1 MTTTNAFER
10 QPTKLDYA
18 SPTQFKFSI
27 VKLPKVEF
35 FVSNVN
41 IPGITLGSGTQKT
54 PLLDMP
60 YPGDKLTYG
69 DLNMTFLV
77 DENLE
82 NYREI
87 HGWLVGLG
95 FPKDHTQFKNLAEAG
110 NDRFPGS
117 SAQISEEPGLGGKF
131 QPAKEGGIYS
141 DATLTVLTNK
151 NNPVTEVRFRD
162 TFPTSLGGLSY
173 DQQAGDVAYLSC
185 DITFSYKYY
194 EFADSGASSTSVTTT

>member
-1 MTTTNAFER
+1 MTTTSAFGR

-95 FPKDHTQFKNLAEAG
+95 FPRDHTEFENLQSSG

-117 SAQISEEPGLGGKF
+117 TPQISNEPGFGGKY
-131 QPAKEGGIYS
+131 PASKEGGIYS

-162 TFPTSLGGLSY
+162 TFPTSLGGLNY

-185 DITFSYKYY
+185 DITFAYKYY
-194 EFADSGASSTSVTTT
+194 EFADSGASSTSVTTS

>member
-1 MTTTNAFER
+1 MTTTSAFGR

-60 YPGDKLTYG
+60 YPGEKLTYG

-95 FPKDHTQFKNLAEAG
+95 FPRDHTEFENLQSSG

-117 SAQISEEPGLGGKF
+117 TPQISNEPGFGGKY
-131 QPAKEGGIYS
+131 PASKEGGIYS

-162 TFPTSLGGLSY
+162 TFPTSLGGLNY

-185 DITFSYKYY
+185 DITFAYKYY
-194 EFADSGASSTSVTTT
+194 EFADSGASSTSVTTS

>member
-1 MTTTNAFER
+1 MTTTSAFGR

-95 FPKDHTQFKNLAEAG
+95 FPKDHTEFKNLAEAG

-117 SAQISEEPGLGGKF
+117 SAQISEEPGLGGKY

-162 TFPTSLGGLSY
+162 IFPTTLSGLSY

-185 DITFSYKYY
+185 DITFAYKYY
-194 EFADSGASSTSVTTT
+194 EFADSGASSTSVTTS

>member
-1 MTTTNAFER
+1 MTTTSAFGR

-27 VKLPKVEF
+27 AKLPKVEF
-35 FVSNVN
+35 FVSTVN
-41 IPGITLGSGTQKT
+41 IPGIQLGSCTQKT

-95 FPKDHTQFKNLAEAG
+95 FPKDHTEFKNLAEAG

-117 SAQISEEPGLGGKF
+117 SAQISEEPGLGGKY
-131 QPAKEGGIYS
+131 QPAKEGGVYS

>member
-1 MTTTNAFER
+1 MTTTSAFGR

-82 NYREI
+82 NFREI

-95 FPKDHTQFKNLAEAG
+95 FPRDHTEFENLQSSG

-117 SAQISEEPGLGGKF
+117 TPQISNEPGFGGKY
-131 QPAKEGGIYS
+131 PASKEGGIYS

-162 TFPTSLGGLSY
+162 TFPTSLGGLNY

-185 DITFSYKYY
+185 DITFAYKYY
-194 EFADSGASSTSVTTT
+194 EFADSGASSTSVTTS